1 MKKSAKIIYSG
12 PSMLDGSPIVAIC
25 TTGSGNTKTG
35 NMFQLYILA
44 ADKERSPLD
53 INRLGLDTGICGSC
67 PLKGIPAP
75 HKTKGTAEK
84 RPCYVVLFQG
94 PLIVW
99 KGWKAGKYEGITP
112 AELPE
117 FGAGETI
124 RLGAYGDPAAIP
136 PAIIRALISKAAGYT
151 GYSHQWDL
159 IGSDNRPALA
169 SYTMISADNITEAR
183 RHWKEGRR
191 TFRVIKD
198 ITELDKTAEI
208 ICPATEEGGKRT
220 TCADCKLCSGSAIK
234 AKNIAAVAHG
244 NGSKYIAGPRQVN
257 DANPRQVNDANALM
271 IKALGTYIDNQAA
284 AGRRKNPEGAA
295 V

>member
-1 MKKSAKIIYSG
+1 MKKSQKKTAHIIYEG

-44 ADKERSPLD
+44 ADKKRTPLD
-53 INRLGLDTGICGSC
+53 INRLGLDTGICGNC
-67 PLKGIPAP
+67 TLKGIPAP
-75 HKTKGTAEK
+75 HKEKGTAEK

-99 KGWKAGKYEGITP
+99 KGWKAGKYP
-112 AELPE
+112 AMLPADLAE

-136 PAIIRALISKAAGYT
+136 PAIIQALISEAAGHT
-151 GYSHQWDL
+151 GYSHQWDI

-169 SYTMISADNITEAR
+169 SFSMISADNIAEAR
-183 RHWKEGRR
+183 RHWKNGRR
-191 TFRVIKD
+191 TFRVIKKLSD
-198 ITELDKTAEI
+198 LDKTAEI
-208 ICPATEEGGKRT
+208 ICPATSEGGRRT

-234 AKNIAAVAHG
+234 AKNIAAVVHG
-244 NGSKYIAGPRQVN
+244 NGQKYLAG
-257 DANPRQVNDANALM
+257 
-271 IKALGTYIDNQAA
+271 
-284 AGRRKNPEGAA
+284 A
-295 V
+295 VA